1 MTDKDIDEAIA
12 EAAALITPELIHEV
26 LEKVVTDHTVVAE
39 DGAQTQVDPLD
50 STFTGDVLL
59 GVFERVFKDAIFPD
73 RKASM
78 RGEKAVR
85 KATLPILA
93 EATWELAAD
102 EARAKSEF
110 VPYDLTEFLRRKA
123 LWAANYFVLWPLG
136 LALTATVEDEVVTRL
151 DVREWAYPEGEL
163 GETIEEP
170 SDLNL
175 ADYEVFLGFVRE
187 RVLAM
192 KPDERKSAIGRLS
205 HNEIASGIQL
215 MIAKP

>member
-1 MTDKDIDEAIA
+1 MTDMDVDEAIA
-12 EAAALITPELIHEV
+12 AATALITPELIHEV
-26 LEKVVTDHTVVAE
+26 LEKVVADHSTD
-39 DGAQTQVDPLD
+39 GGGQVDPLD
-50 STFTGDVLL
+50 PSFTGDVLL
-59 GVFERVFKDAIFPD
+59 GVFQRVFSDAIFPD
-73 RKASM
+73 RKATL
-78 RGEKAVR
+78 RGQKAVR

-93 EATWELAAD
+93 EATWELAATRV
-102 EARAKSEF
+102 EPEL
-110 VPYDLTEFLRRKA
+110 VTYDLTAFLRRKA

-136 LALTATVEDEVVTRL
+136 LALTATTDDDGVVTRL

-170 SDLNL
+170 QDLNL
-175 ADYEVFLGFVRE
+175 ADYEAFLSFVRE

-192 KPDERKSAIGRLS
+192 KPEERKSAIGRLS